1 MTSDGPHHD
10 PDPPGAEPL
19 PPAATPPAP
28 EAEPARSAPK
38 KAKRSPRRLLVEYAL
53 TALVALVAA
62 FLVQAYV
69 VKPYRV
75 PTPSM
80 ATTIE
85 SGDRVLV
92 DRLLFDRRD
101 IARDDIVVFTGP
113 AETGYEVLL
122 KRVIGLP
129 GDLLE
134 ITDGVLY
141 VNGVADDAGGVKN
154 AKGETPST
162 APAGGQ
168 LEEHSEWSL
177 YVPYTVP
184 DDHYF
189 LLGDN
194 RSDSFDSRWWGP
206 VPRASIIGKAFAVY
220 WPLGGVRKL
229 H

>member
-1 MTSDGPHHD
+1 MTPDGPHLD
-10 PDPPGAEPL
+10 PDLPGAGPAR
-19 PPAATPPAP
+19 PAATPPEP
-28 EAEPARSAPK
+28 EAESTRPAAK
-38 KAKRSPRRLLVEYAL
+38 KAKRSPRRLLIEYAL

-80 ATTIE
+80 ETTIE

-113 AETGYEVLL
+113 AATGYQVLL

-141 VNGVADDAGGVKN
+141 VNGVADDVGGVKN
-154 AKGETPST
+154 ASGETPST
-162 APAGGQ
+162 EPAYGQ
-168 LEEHSEWSL
+168 LEEHPEWSL
-177 YVPYTVP
+177 DVPYTVP

-194 RSDSFDSRWWGP
+194 RSDSFDSRFWGP
-206 VPRASIIGKAFAVY
+206 MPRASIIGKAIAVY
-220 WPLGGVRKL
+220 WPLSGVRRL